1 MESYASG
8 FGRGTGLVFSTTKPC
23 SNPSSQKPLISLW
36 KLKKPYSFL
45 YSHCYSTTTRC
56 SSNNRRD
63 PNAETRRFNFK
74 FKFRD
79 KNNIKNDDS
88 VRVEEDEK
96 GGSTREGKRRKRRWW
111 SDQEE
116 EPPGILEEAID
127 SLWVLQLAKSYGW
140 MFPPIVITSLLV
152 SGPKAFLSV
161 LALSVGQ
168 SALTFAF
175 QKLLGKTSR
184 KPKRKARKRRK
195 TTGSPLNDADFGDEK
210 QEKEEAVKGRMGY
223 RSWGVGDNGSF
234 NEDNQDAPNFGGWD
248 EFDTTGSVQRRPQR
262 KRQPRKKPLANGK
275 WSGSGRK
282 SDMPLLLRLL
292 IAVFPFL
299 GSWTKML

>member
-1 MESYASG
+1 MEMESFASG
-8 FGRGTGLVFSTTKPC
+8 CGRGTGPVLLTTKSC
-23 SNPSSQKPLISLW
+23 SNPSSLKPLISLW
-36 KLKKPYSFL
+36 KLKKPYFFF

-56 SSNNRRD
+56 SSNNRWD

-79 KNNIKNDDS
+79 KNGDS
-88 VRVEEDEK
+88 VQVEEDEK
-96 GGSTREGKRRKRRWW
+96 GGSTRKGKKRKRRWW

-140 MFPPIVITSLLV
+140 MFPPIVITSLLAT
-152 SGPKAFLSV
+152 GPKAFLMV

-175 QKLLGKTSR
+175 QKLLGKTQS
-184 KPKRKARKRRK
+184 KPKRKVRKRRK
-195 TTGSPLNDADFGDEK
+195 TTGSTVNDADIGDEE
-210 QEKEEAVKGRMGY
+210 QDKEGAVKGRMGY
-223 RSWGVGDNGSF
+223 RSWVVDDNGSF
-234 NEDNQDAPNFGGWD
+234 NKDNQDAPNFGGWD
-248 EFDTTGSVQRRPQR
+248 EFDATAPQR

-275 WSGSGRK
+275 WSMSGRK
-282 SDMPLLLRLL
+282 SDTPLLLRLL

>member
-1 MESYASG
+1 MG
-8 FGRGTGLVFSTTKPC
+8 
-23 SNPSSQKPLISLW
+23 SS
-36 KLKKPYSFL
+36 
-45 YSHCYSTTTRC
+45 
-56 SSNNRRD
+56 
-63 PNAETRRFNFK
+63 
-74 FKFRD
+74 
-79 KNNIKNDDS
+79 
-88 VRVEEDEK
+88 V
-96 GGSTREGKRRKRRWW
+96 
-111 SDQEE
+111 
-116 EPPGILEEAID
+116 
-127 SLWVLQLAKSYGW
+127 QLAKSYGW
-140 MFPPIVITSLLV
+140 IFPPIVITSLLV

-248 EFDTTGSVQRRPQR
+248 EFDTTGSAQRRPQR
-262 KRQPRKKPLANGK
+262 KRQPQKKPLANGK